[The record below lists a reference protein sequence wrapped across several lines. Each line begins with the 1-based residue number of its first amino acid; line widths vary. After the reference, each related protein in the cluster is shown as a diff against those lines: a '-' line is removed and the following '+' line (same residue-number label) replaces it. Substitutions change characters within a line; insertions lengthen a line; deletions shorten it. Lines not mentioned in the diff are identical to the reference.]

1 MRLQSGKSIKNGQQR
16 YKKRPQ
22 RKHESP
28 VVPETRLTA
37 RGIRYGQR
45 HYLVFQFPIR
55 QANFT
60 ALSEGFRQ
68 VVSSV
73 ENDYIQRFKN
83 IVETCGDLDNEIKEK
98 VEEGKND
105 LKETSVEVKEKLTDD
120 IIELISGI
128 KRNQEKNN
136 KLYEE
141 KLKSLSKAVKPFSTR
156 TAIAI
161 CALCT
166 LCLSAAFSGAT
177 WYVAQHEKEASLRF
191 YARAFLDMK
200 KITEESMRKLPKS
213 DQQNIK
219 LKLDE
224 IDSRKP

>member
-1 MRLQSGKSIKNGQQR
+1 MKL
-16 YKKRPQ
+16 
-22 RKHESP
+22 
-28 VVPETRLTA
+28 
-37 RGIRYGQR
+37 
-45 HYLVFQFPIR
+45 

-128 KRNQEKNN
+128 KRNQ
-136 KLYEE
+136 
-141 KLKSLSKAVKPFSTR
+141 
-156 TAIAI
+156 
-161 CALCT
+161 
-166 LCLSAAFSGAT
+166 
-177 WYVAQHEKEASLRF
+177 
-191 YARAFLDMK
+191 K
-200 KITEESMRKLPKS
+200 K
-213 DQQNIK
+213 QQI
-219 LKLDE
+219 
-224 IDSRKP
+224 I

>member
-1 MRLQSGKSIKNGQQR
+1 KA
-16 YKKRPQ
+16 
-22 RKHESP
+22 E
-28 VVPETRLTA
+28 RLTWHKA
-37 RGIRYGQR
+37 WTM
-45 HYLVFQFPIR
+45 VS
-55 QANFT
+55 T
-60 ALSEGFRQ
+60 GF
-68 VVSSV
+68 SIS
-73 ENDYIQRFKN
+73 Y
-83 IVETCGDLDNEIKEK
+83 
-98 VEEGKND
+98 
-105 LKETSVEVKEKLTDD
+105 TS
-120 IIELISGI
+120 
-128 KRNQEKNN
+128 
-136 KLYEE
+136 
-141 KLKSLSKAVKPFSTR
+141 R

-219 LKLDE
+219 LKLEE

>member
-1 MRLQSGKSIKNGQQR
+1 KSTIQRGK
-16 YKKRPQ
+16 P
-22 RKHESP
+22 
-28 VVPETRLTA
+28 PEWWEKQKGS
-37 RGIRYGQR
+37 RGIRRGQWYR
-45 HYLVFQFPIR
+45 LVFQFPIR
-55 QANFT
+55 
-60 ALSEGFRQ
+60 
-68 VVSSV
+68 
-73 ENDYIQRFKN
+73 
-83 IVETCGDLDNEIKEK
+83 
-98 VEEGKND
+98 
-105 LKETSVEVKEKLTDD
+105 
-120 IIELISGI
+120 ELISGI

-141 KLKSLSKAVKPFSTR
+141 KLNSLSKAVKPFSTR

-219 LKLDE
+219 LKLEE

>member
-1 MRLQSGKSIKNGQQR
+1 L
-16 YKKRPQ
+16 
-22 RKHESP
+22 
-28 VVPETRLTA
+28 
-37 RGIRYGQR
+37 
-45 HYLVFQFPIR
+45 

-128 KRNQEKNN
+128 K
-136 KLYEE
+136 
-141 KLKSLSKAVKPFSTR
+141 
-156 TAIAI
+156 
-161 CALCT
+161 
-166 LCLSAAFSGAT
+166 
-177 WYVAQHEKEASLRF
+177 
-191 YARAFLDMK
+191 
-200 KITEESMRKLPKS
+200 
-213 DQQNIK
+213 
-219 LKLDE
+219 
-224 IDSRKP
+224 

>member
-1 MRLQSGKSIKNGQQR
+1 MCPGIGASIKNSLLR
-16 YKKRPQ
+16 YKNRPCRE
-22 RKHESP
+22 RKHRSGGEKQKGS
-28 VVPETRLTA
+28 
-37 RGIRYGQR
+37 RGIRRGQGYR
-45 HYLVFQFPIR
+45 LVFQFPIR

-219 LKLDE
+219 LKLEE